1 MQYLFLESSKYIIA
15 ILLMIYAISSISIF
29 GAKKTVGKTAIAVI
43 QNSVNILTVL
53 VCCIHM
59 MLISKN
65 PMYLAVLIFILVSV
79 FLFLFVTQSAFPE
92 CNILLLNNF
101 SMLVSCGLLIVSR
114 ISINKS
120 FKQFIIVT
128 VSFALCIGMIFIF
141 GKIKFL
147 KKLTWCYAAIGL
159 LLLSVV
165 LVLGKIS
172 HGSKLSISLGPV
184 SVQPSEFVKLIFIF
198 FLASILWNE
207 LNFKKII
214 VSALIAAL
222 YVGIL
227 VVSKDLGS
235 ALIYFVIY
243 LFVLVI
249 ATGNYIYMFAGLI
262 AGAGASII
270 AYKIFSHV
278 RVRVM
283 IWQDPWPYIDNKG
296 YQIIQSMFS
305 ITSGGFF
312 GTGLLEGTPTTIPF
326 ADTDFVFSIICEELG
341 ILAGISILIISIST
355 FIEML
360 RVSSKI
366 NDNFYKQIVYGIAVS
381 LLFQAFLTVGG
392 GIKFIPLTGV
402 TLPLISYGGSSIMAS
417 TIMYFIVQSIYI
429 RLRREDKV
437 NLSNKKTKH

>member
-29 GAKKTVGKTAIAVI
+29 GAKKTGGKTAIAVI

-326 ADTDFVFSIICEELG
+326 ADTDFVFSVICEELG